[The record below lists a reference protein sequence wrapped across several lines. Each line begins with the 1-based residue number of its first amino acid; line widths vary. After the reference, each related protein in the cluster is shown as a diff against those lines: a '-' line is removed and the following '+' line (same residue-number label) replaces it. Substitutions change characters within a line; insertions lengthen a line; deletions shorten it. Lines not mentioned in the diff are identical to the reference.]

1 MGPGV
6 SCGPLVLAMWDQP
19 QLKLFYVPDHSS
31 EALIDLS
38 KAIKLKDVT
47 LKYQGLSVKWVASTL
62 KTITSSHRNLREVS
76 IQGRALSDSHKWPTN
91 AAAVGDDIRGLWV
104 GLERTLIQLWESY
117 AVRAKVKYYSM
128 RREESREFM
137 GSLFPE
143 ATKRGI
149 VELVDISDVY

>member
-1 MGPGV
+1 M
-6 SCGPLVLAMWDQP
+6 
-19 QLKLFYVPDHSS
+19 PDHSS

-47 LKYQGLSVKWVASTL
+47 FIFQGLTVTWVASTL

-76 IQGRALSDSHKWPTN
+76 IEGRALSNSAGWPAN
-91 AAAVGDDIRGLWV
+91 AADAVDDIGEEWV
-104 GLERTLIQLWESY
+104 DIERTLIQLWESHGIC
-117 AVRAKVKYYSM
+117 AKVKYYSR
-128 RREESREFM
+128 RREESRELM